1 MDSVIPEMRRT
12 AKIVNFGLIYGA
24 GPFRMSQ
31 ELGIPQ
37 KEAKTIIEA
46 YFEKYSG
53 IENYIQSTVEKARE
67 LQYVETILGR
77 RRPVWDIDSSNHLH
91 REAAKRMAINMPI
104 QGTNAEMI
112 KLAMI
117 EIQKKMDSKKMFKVY
132 DMWPDIAKESY
143 EQEFS
148 KHEFKDID
156 HIVFAGMGGSGTIG
170 DVFSSILSKND
181 IHTSVVKGYLLP
193 KTVDENTLVVVTS
206 VSGNTQEPLT
216 ILKNSKNSKAKFI
229 VFSSGGMIKEYALK
243 NKINY
248 QEIKMEHSPRASFS
262 KYIFSMLK
270 SLESVIPVKKSDVL
284 DTVSKMEIMQ
294 KNISSNN
301 LSENNNALNIA
312 EWITGT
318 PVIYYPWGLQSAA
331 IRFKNSLQEN
341 SNLHVITEDVI
352 EACHNGIVSWER
364 NSNMQPILIQ
374 GHDDY
379 FKTKERWDILK
390 EFFNSKQ
397 IQYKEIHSLS
407 GSIISKIINLI
418 YLFDYASIYYSVISG
433 IDPSPVSA
441 IDFIKERLSK

>member
-1 MDSVIPEMRRT
+1 MVTRRMDLEELE
-12 AKIVNFGLIYGA
+12 KI
-24 GPFRMSQ
+24 
-31 ELGIPQ
+31 
-37 KEAKTIIEA
+37 
-46 YFEKYSG
+46 
-53 IENYIQSTVEKARE
+53 
-67 LQYVETILGR
+67 
-77 RRPVWDIDSSNHLH
+77 
-91 REAAKRMAINMPI
+91 
-104 QGTNAEMI
+104 
-112 KLAMI
+112 
-117 EIQKKMDSKKMFKVY
+117 DSKKMFKVY
-132 DMWPDIAKESY
+132 DIWPDISRESY

-148 KHEFKDID
+148 KPEFNDID

-206 VSGNTQEPLT
+206 VSGNTQEPLMV
-216 ILKNSKNSKAKFI
+216 LKNSKNSKAKFI
-229 VFSSGGMIKEYALK
+229 AFSSGGMIKKYALK
-243 NKINY
+243 NEINY
-248 QEIKMEHSPRASFS
+248 QEIKMEHSPRVSFP
-262 KYIFSMLK
+262 KYVFSMLRT
-270 SLESVIPVKKSDVL
+270 LESVIPVKKSDVL
-284 DTVSKMEIMQ
+284 DTISKMEIMQ

-301 LSENNNALNIA
+301 LNENNNALNIA

-374 GHDDY
+374 GYDDY
-379 FKTKERWDILK
+379 SKTKERWEILK

-397 IQYKEIHSLS
+397 IECKEIHSLN

-418 YLFDYASIYYSVISG
+418 YLLDYASIYHSVISG
-433 IDPSPVSA
+433 IDPSPVPA
-441 IDFIKERLSK
+441 IDFIKERLSE

>member
-1 MDSVIPEMRRT
+1 MVT
-12 AKIVNFGLIYGA
+12 
-24 GPFRMSQ
+24 
-31 ELGIPQ
+31 
-37 KEAKTIIEA
+37 
-46 YFEKYSG
+46 
-53 IENYIQSTVEKARE
+53 
-67 LQYVETILGR
+67 
-77 RRPVWDIDSSNHLH
+77 
-91 REAAKRMAINMPI
+91 KRMNL
-104 QGTNAEMI
+104 ED
-112 KLAMI
+112 L
-117 EIQKKMDSKKMFKVY
+117 EKMDSKKMFKVY
-132 DMWPDIAKESY
+132 DIWPDIAKESY

-148 KHEFKDID
+148 KPEFDDID
-156 HIVFAGMGGSGTIG
+156 HIVFSGMGGSGTIG
-170 DVFSSILSKND
+170 DVFSSILSKNN

-243 NKINY
+243 NKMNY
-248 QEIKMEHSPRASFS
+248 QEIEMEHSPRASFP

-284 DTVSKMEIMQ
+284 DTVSKMEIMR

-301 LSENNNALNIA
+301 LNENNNALNIA

-379 FKTKERWDILK
+379 FKIRKDGIFLK
-390 EFFNSKQ
+390 NFL
-397 IQYKEIHSLS
+397 IQL
-407 GSIISKIINLI
+407 NLI
-418 YLFDYASIYYSVISG
+418 
-433 IDPSPVSA
+433 
-441 IDFIKERLSK
+441 